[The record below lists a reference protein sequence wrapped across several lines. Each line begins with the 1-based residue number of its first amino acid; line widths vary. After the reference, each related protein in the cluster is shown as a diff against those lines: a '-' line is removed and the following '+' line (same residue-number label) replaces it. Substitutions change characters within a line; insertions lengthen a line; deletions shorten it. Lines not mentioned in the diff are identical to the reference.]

1 VKICNG
7 KAPLSI
13 KIGIG
18 VGEVKILIIGGFFK
32 RCEYLAIGKAVREA
46 CQSEAMATCGGE
58 TIMSQET
65 YSIVK
70 SFVNV
75 KELIPPVDN
84 HYKIDPKTR
93 FYLVNDITGEK
104 LNIRSETYLI
114 RSRFAIDSLR
124 RNLKSLKQFIP
135 ASIALYLDIEKENW
149 SKEIRML
156 SIMFLNLEFDM
167 NKKEEEVNEM
177 ANKLI
182 TKVQRCVYRTKGGL
196 NKFLMDDKGTLML
209 LCWGLP
215 PMSNPDDHLRGVFS
229 ALSLMN
235 DLKDLDCNAYMSLTT
250 GTCFTGVCGTLGNRR
265 EYSLLG

>member
-1 VKICNG
+1 M
-7 KAPLSI
+7 SI

-18 VGEVKILIIGGFFK
+18 VGECKILIVGGFFN

-46 CQSEAMATCGGE
+46 CQSESMASGGGE
-58 TIMSQET
+58 TIISQET
-65 YSIVK
+65 FDVIK

-75 KELIPPVDN
+75 LELIPPKDN
-84 HYKIDPKTR
+84 HYKIDPKSR
-93 FYLVNDITGEK
+93 FYLVTEIIGEK
-104 LNIRSETYLI
+104 LNIKSETYLI
-114 RSRFAIDSLR
+114 RSRFSIDSVR
-124 RNLKSLKQFIP
+124 KNVKYLKQFIP
-135 ASIALYLDIEKENW
+135 ASISLYLDIEKEFW

-167 NKKEEEVNEM
+167 NKSKDEVNQM
-177 ANKLI
+177 ANDLI
-182 TKVQRCVYRTKGGL
+182 IKVQRCVYRTRGGL

-215 PMSNPDDHLRGVFS
+215 PLSNPDDHLRGVLA
-229 ALSLMN
+229 ALSLIN
-235 DLKDLDCNAYMSLTT
+235 DLKKLECNAYMSLTT